1 MNDYIIRA
9 TAANDQIR
17 AFATV
22 TTEMVETAREHHN
35 TSPVATAALGRL
47 LTAGAMMGS
56 MMKGEKDVLTLQ
68 IKAGGPLQGITVTA
82 DSQGNVKGY
91 VGNPDVCIPANSKGK
106 LDVAGAVGPGFLTV
120 IKDMGLKE
128 PYSGQVMLQTCE
140 IAEDLTYYFATSEQ
154 VPSSVG
160 LGVLMNKDNTVREA
174 GGFIIQLM
182 PNATD
187 EFIDKLEKRIKEI
200 KSVTNMLDE
209 GMTPE
214 DILEHIL
221 GDMDLQ
227 ILDTVPTEFYCNC
240 SKERVSA
247 AVISVGK
254 EELQKM
260 IDDGEPIEV
269 NCHFCNSHYKFSVD
283 ELKEMYEKAK

>member
-17 AFATV
+17 AFAAV

-154 VPSSVG
+154 IPTSVA
-160 LGVLMNKDNTVREA
+160 LGVLMEKNNTVKQA

-182 PNATD
+182 PFASEELISD
-187 EFIDKLEKRIKEI
+187 LEKRLGEFTSITALLDQGMEPLDIVKQIFEGYNVE
-200 KSVTNMLDE
+200 VT
-209 GMTPE
+209 
-214 DILEHIL
+214 
-221 GDMDLQ
+221 
-227 ILDTVPTEFYCNC
+227 DTIPTKWHCNC
-240 SKERVSA
+240 SKERFSQA
-247 AVISVGK
+247 GISLGK
-254 EELQKM
+254 KEIANLLADNK
-260 IDDGEPIEV
+260 PIEV
-269 NCHFCNSHYKFSVD
+269 NCQFCNSSYTFSPE
-283 ELKEMYEKAK
+283 ELENMLLGK